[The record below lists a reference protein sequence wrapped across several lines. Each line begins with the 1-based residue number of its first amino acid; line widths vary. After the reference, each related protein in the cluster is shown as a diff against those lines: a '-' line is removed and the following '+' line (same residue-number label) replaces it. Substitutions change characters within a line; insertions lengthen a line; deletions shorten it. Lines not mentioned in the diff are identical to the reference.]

1 MDRIKNVFDKIGSL
15 IPGYKGYAERD
26 GRRNCDKILRDSISA
41 QLSESEKNIYSQMKE
56 ALKIKDKSKMNE
68 LEEVRKETNTFLS
81 KVKFAPYGA
90 TGFFSDNQIK
100 EDELFSIYQ
109 YDFDLAESV
118 MRFFELS
125 TSDDLVATKN
135 QLKNCTEILLKRNNY
150 INEFK

>member
-41 QLSESEKNIYSQMKE
+41 ELSESEKNIYSKMKD

-118 MRFFELS
+118 KRFFELL

>member
-41 QLSESEKNIYSQMKE
+41 QLSEAEKNIYSQMKE

-68 LEEVRKETNTFLS
+68 LEQVRKETNTFLS

-118 MRFFELS
+118 KRFFELS

-135 QLKNCTEILLKRNNY
+135 QLKNCIEILLNRNNY

>member
-1 MDRIKNVFDKIGSL
+1 MDRIKNVFDKLGSL

-26 GRRNCDKILRDSISA
+26 GRRNCDKILRDSISS
-41 QLSESEKNIYSQMKE
+41 QLSESEKNIYFQMKA

-81 KVKFAPYGA
+81 KVKYAPYGA

-118 MRFFELS
+118 KRFFELS
-125 TSDDLVATKN
+125 TSEDLVATKN
-135 QLKNCTEILLKRNNY
+135 QLKNCTEILLNRNNY

>member
-1 MDRIKNVFDKIGSL
+1 MDRIKNVFDKIGSW

-26 GRRNCDKILRDSISA
+26 GRRNCDKILRDSISS
-41 QLSESEKNIYSQMKE
+41 QLSESEKNIYSQMKD
-56 ALKIKDKSKMNE
+56 ALKIKDKSKMND
-68 LEEVRKETNTFLS
+68 LEEVRKETNTLLS

-90 TGFFSDNQIK
+90 TSFFSDNQIK
-100 EDELFSIYQ
+100 EEELFSIYQ

-118 MRFFELS
+118 KLFFELS
-125 TSDDLVATKN
+125 TSDDLIAKKT

>member
-15 IPGYKGYAERD
+15 IPGYKGYADRD

-68 LEEVRKETNTFLS
+68 LDEVRKETNTFLS
-81 KVKFAPYGA
+81 RVKFAPYGV

-100 EDELFSIYQ
+100 ENELFSIYQ

-118 MRFFELS
+118 KLFFELS
-125 TSDDLVATKN
+125 ASDDLEATKY

>member
-1 MDRIKNVFDKIGSL
+1 MDRIKNVFDKIGAL

-26 GRRNCDKILRDSISA
+26 GRRNCDKILRDSIAA
-41 QLSESEKNIYSQMKE
+41 QLSECEKNFYSHMTA
-56 ALKIKDKSKMNE
+56 ALKLKDKSLMNE
-68 LEEVRKETNTFLS
+68 IEEVRKETNTFLS

-90 TGFFSDNQIK
+90 TSFFSDNQIK

-118 MRFFELS
+118 KRFFELS

>member
-15 IPGYKGYAERD
+15 IPGYKGYADRD

-118 MRFFELS
+118 KRFFELS

>member
-15 IPGYKGYAERD
+15 IPGYKGYADRD

-118 MRFFELS
+118 KRFFELS
-125 TSDDLVATKN
+125 TSDDLVTTKN

>member
-26 GRRNCDKILRDSISA
+26 GRRNCDKILRDSISV

-56 ALKIKDKSKMNE
+56 ALKIKDKSKLNE

-81 KVKFAPYGA
+81 RVKFSPYGV

-100 EDELFSIYQ
+100 EEELFTIYQ

-118 MRFFELS
+118 KQFFELS
-125 TSDDLVATKN
+125 SSDNLVATKN

>member
-81 KVKFAPYGA
+81 KVKFAPYGV

-118 MRFFELS
+118 KRFFELS

>member
-26 GRRNCDKILRDSISA
+26 GRKNCDKILRDSISA

-81 KVKFAPYGA
+81 KVKFAPYGS

-118 MRFFELS
+118 KRFFELTS
-125 TSDDLVATKN
+125 SDDLVTAKN
-135 QLKNCTEILLKRNNY
+135 QLNNCTEILLKRNNY

>member
-118 MRFFELS
+118 KRFFELS

>member
-1 MDRIKNVFDKIGSL
+1 MDRVKNVFDKIGSL

-26 GRRNCDKILRDSISA
+26 GRRNCDKTLRDSISA

-68 LEEVRKETNTFLS
+68 LEELRKETNTFLS

-100 EDELFSIYQ
+100 EDELYSIYQ
-109 YDFDLAESV
+109 YDYDLAESV
-118 MRFFELS
+118 KLFFDLTS
-125 TSDDLVATKN
+125 SDDLVTTKS

-150 INEFK
+150 INEFN

>member
-41 QLSESEKNIYSQMKE
+41 QLSESEKNIYSQMRE

-118 MRFFELS
+118 KRFFELS

>member
-1 MDRIKNVFDKIGSL
+1 MDRIKNIFDKIGSL
-15 IPGYKGYAERD
+15 IPGYKGYAEHD
-26 GRRNCDKILRDSISA
+26 GRRNSDKILRDSISS
-41 QLSESEKNIYSQMKE
+41 QLSECEKILYSQMKD

-68 LEEVRKETNTFLS
+68 LEEVRKQTNTFLS

-118 MRFFELS
+118 KRFFELS

>member
-1 MDRIKNVFDKIGSL
+1 MDRIKNVFDKIGAL

-26 GRRNCDKILRDSISA
+26 GRRNCDKILRDSIAA
-41 QLSESEKNIYSQMKE
+41 QLSECEKNFYSHMT
-56 ALKIKDKSKMNE
+56 ASLKLKDKSLMNE
-68 LEEVRKETNTFLS
+68 IEEVRKETNTFLS

-90 TGFFSDNQIK
+90 TSFFSDNQIK

-118 MRFFELS
+118 KRFFELS